1 MKLSKYLLSLIK
13 FQHVSYLSMVLIL
26 WDALMYAHLHSLQNI
41 GATSYTKVYNQL
53 QGHHNILHNIGS
65 CVFFLLFPLF
75 GLLADVKTGRY
86 KTIITGVYFSFVS
99 WIIAGLAIILKMSF
113 NFELPFMILLGLSY
127 FIQLIGYCSFRS
139 NIIQFNIDQSIG
151 ASADELSAI
160 VYWDSMS
167 IPTVI
172 FVTEIVQCLI
182 EEKQFLIVC
191 YVLSGVAAS
200 VVIITNFL
208 FKHWLDTIPQITNP
222 VKLIAKVLNYARKN
236 KYPKNRSALTYW
248 ENDYPSRVD
257 LGKEKYGGPFSEEE
271 VEDVKTVFRIMP
283 LFISIVGMYSIEFI
297 SVHRKDNNMNS
308 SACFVSYSLI
318 KNIVF
323 VIVMFLHLK
332 IAHLCVYKFIPSML
346 RRIGLGLGFALSTT
360 MYYVIILA
368 CKVHL
373 NINLTSYNILATPQ
387 VLFGISFGL
396 IFPTSIEF
404 TIAQSPH
411 KMRGFM
417 VGMWHAAFGVGYAI
431 DQFGKYPFDCKGDST
446 CQNLYYYI
454 FKSVVVFIILI
465 VFVVLAKRYK
475 LRIREN
481 EVNIHWITEEH
492 YERYMEQEVEYRK
505 EMGLSLDSTT
515 EVNESND

>member
-1 MKLSKYLLSLIK
+1 M
-13 FQHVSYLSMVLIL
+13 LIL
-26 WDALMYAHLHSLQNI
+26 WDALMYAHLHSLENI
-41 GATSYTKVYNQL
+41 GAIIYTNGYNQL
-53 QGHHNILHNIGS
+53 ESYHDIVHDIGS

-86 KTIITGVYFSFVS
+86 KTIISAVYFSFVS
-99 WIIAGLAIILKMSF
+99 WIIAGLAIILKAYF
-113 NFELPFMILLGLSY
+113 NFELPFMILLGLS
-127 FIQLIGYCSFRS
+127 FCIQLIGYCSFRS
-139 NIIQFNIDQSIG
+139 NIVQFNIDQSIG

-172 FVTEIVQCLI
+172 LVSEIVQCLI

-191 YVLSGVAAS
+191 YVLSGVAVS
-200 VVIITNFL
+200 TVIITNFL

-236 KYPKNRSALTYW
+236 KYAKNRSALTYW
-248 ENDYPSRVD
+248 EDDYPSQID

-283 LFISIVGMYSIEFI
+283 LFISIVGMYSVEF
-297 SVHRKDNNMNS
+297 SSLHSRNYDLDS
-308 SACFVSYSLI
+308 SACFVSHSLI
-318 KNIVF
+318 KNVIF
-323 VIVMFLHLK
+323 VIVIFLHLK

-346 RRIGLGLGFALSTT
+346 RRIGLGLGFVLSTT
-360 MYYVIILA
+360 LYYVIIILA
-368 CKVHL
+368 YKVHL
-373 NINLTSYNILATPQ
+373 NINLKSYKVLVTPQ
-387 VLFGISFGL
+387 VLFGISYGL
-396 IFPTSIEF
+396 IFPTSLEF

-431 DQFGKYPFDCKGDST
+431 NQFSKYAFDCKGDNI

-454 FKSVVVFIILI
+454 LKSVVILIILI
-465 VFVVLAKRYK
+465 GFVILAKCYK
-475 LRIREN
+475 LRVRQN

-492 YERYMEQEVEYRK
+492 YERYIEQEVEYRK